1 MSRSQ
6 SDRCSEIREVRLGMR
21 VHRKVHSESANPCQ
35 GISVLRHCS
44 LSYGVGRK
52 KILQLS
58 RLRDGKNPAKMLTAP
73 DHEPD
78 HWFTAIETSHLSK
91 IHRNLSDNFL
101 SYE

>member
-21 VHRKVHSESANPCQ
+21 VHRKVHSESGNPCQ
-35 GISVLRHCS
+35 GISVLRHCR

-58 RLRDGKNPAKMLTAP
+58 RLRDGKK
-73 DHEPD
+73 
-78 HWFTAIETSHLSK
+78 S
-91 IHRNLSDNFL
+91 R
-101 SYE
+101 